1 MAIKAGFTRQDIANR
16 LNQFHANLQEAIVVN
31 LIALGEKC
39 VNWAK
44 DHHTYKDRTGNL
56 TASIGYMVIAKG
68 KIVHKYNFQGKLKK
82 RKKGHD
88 AGDDYI
94 REISGGYTNGYAL
107 VILAGMQYATDV
119 QRNGR
124 DVLESAEILAEKELP
139 NLIKRIEKALKK
151 MAK

>member
-44 DHHTYKDRTGNL
+44 DHHTYIDRTGNL
-56 TASIGYMVIAKG
+56 TSSIGYIVIAKG
-68 KIVHKYNFQGKLKK
+68 RIVHRYMFEGNGEEGKKT
-82 RKKGHD
+82 GE
-88 AGDDYI
+88 AYI
-94 REISGGYTNGYAL
+94 RKISGGHTNGYAL
-107 VILAGMQYATDV
+107 IVVAGMQYATHV
-119 QRNGR
+119 QKNGR
-124 DVLESAEILAEKELP
+124 DVLESAEIFAEKELP
-139 NLIKRIEKALKK
+139 KLIKRIEKALKK